1 MEELLQGGGS
11 MLRKW
16 SDLFREREELTSW
29 LLGMAGESLDLD
41 LLKMIKEVEILNA
54 KEFYHSDS

>member
-1 MEELLQGGGS
+1 M
-11 MLRKW
+11 
-16 SDLFREREELTSW
+16 SW